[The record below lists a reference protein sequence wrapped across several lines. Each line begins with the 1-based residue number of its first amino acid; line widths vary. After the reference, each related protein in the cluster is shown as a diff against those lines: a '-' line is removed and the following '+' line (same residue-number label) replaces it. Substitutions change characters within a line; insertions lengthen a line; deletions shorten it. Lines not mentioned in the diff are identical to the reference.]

1 MWKPLNPKKFGGI
14 FFMMYI
20 MKVKNIPIIFENNNF
35 LVINKPARVSV
46 HGDGKNDEYTIAD
59 WVLEN
64 YPEIKDV
71 GEPFNLESGD
81 LKLKAIPRPGI
92 VHRLDKDTSGIL
104 IIAKDQE
111 TFLKLKDLFMN
122 REMKKTYE
130 AFTYG
135 WPKEDKGAVNESI
148 ARSRGDIRRY
158 ATGKGKRGEE
168 RDAFT
173 EYETILKIGKS
184 NKEKGSVERG
194 DYAFMRLF
202 PKTGRT
208 HQLRIHLKHL
218 NNPIVAD
225 PIYAPKREKSL
236 GFERLALHARE
247 INFTLDGEKFHFL
260 APYPE
265 DFEKALGLANAEK
278 TC

>member
-1 MWKPLNPKKFGGI
+1 
-14 FFMMYI
+14 
-20 MKVKNIPIIFENNNF
+20 MKVKEIQKIFENDQF
-35 LVINKPARVSV
+35 LVINKPAGISV
-46 HGDGKNDEYTIAD
+46 HGDGKTEEYTIAD

-71 GEPFNLESGD
+71 GEPINLEADSS
-81 LKLKAIPRPGI
+81 KLKVILRPGI

-104 IIAKDQE
+104 LIAKNQE
-111 TFLKLKDLFMN
+111 TFLKLKELFMN

-173 EYETILKIGKS
+173 EYETIFKIGKS

-218 NNPIVAD
+218 NNPIIAD
-225 PIYAPKREKSL
+225 PIYTPKREKAL

-247 INFTLDGEKFHFL
+247 ISFSLDGQNYNFK

-265 DFEKALGLANAEK
+265 DFERALK
-278 TC
+278 TCELPENMLT